1 MKAEQLRKAILQM
14 AIQGKLVPQ
23 DPNDEPASVLLEK
36 IHAEKQRLIK
46 EGKIKKDKVDSV
58 IFKGEDN
65 RHYEKVGNNAPICIE
80 EELPFEIP
88 DSWEWVRLGNAF
100 TIVMGQSP
108 NGNSVSQNCNGI
120 EFHQGKICFGE
131 KYLRVSKQKTTM
143 PTKIIK
149 EDAVVLCV
157 RAPVGKVN
165 IVERTIC
172 IGRGLCAVMPFVLMP
187 IEFIYLL
194 LQTYEEI
201 FNKKATGTTFKA
213 ISNEVIFNQI
223 IPLPPLAE
231 QSRIVAEIEKY
242 EPLIA
247 EYDKLEQQKSAL
259 DSEIYDKLKKSI
271 LQYAI
276 QGKLIPQSENDEPAS
291 ELLKRIRAEKK
302 AQLGKKYV
310 DSYIYKGDDNCY
322 YEKVGNSE
330 PILLEN
336 LPFEIPDSW
345 CWARLGDMGEWGAG
359 ATPPRGNPEYY
370 NGSILWIKTGEL
382 NNDYIYAS
390 GETLTEKAL
399 QDCSLRYNNIGDILI
414 AMYGATIGKLG
425 IAGVK
430 LTTNQACCACT
441 PYAGF
446 YNLYLF
452 YFLMAEKERFIK
464 LGAGGAQPNIS
475 REKIVNHYVPLPPYR
490 EQQRIVERLKTILY
504 CHQKDEV

>member
-1 MKAEQLRKAILQM
+1 MFCVPCSPLNFLILYHVSTRKSI
-14 AIQGKLVPQ
+14 VC
-23 DPNDEPASVLLEK
+23 NTY
-36 IHAEKQRLIK
+36 
-46 EGKIKKDKVDSV
+46 
-58 IFKGEDN
+58 N

-302 AQLGKKYV
+302 AKLGKKYV

-322 YEKVGNSE
+322 YEHIDGKAKDEAIEVPFDLPDNWSWCRLDNLALYKKGPFGSSLTKDMFVPQSDTSIKVYEQKNAIYKDCTLGSYYISE
-330 PILLEN
+330 QKYNTMKSFEVFSNDIIVSCAGTIGETYVLPHNCPKGIINQALMKITLFKQEIVEFYLLYFDYILKIQAQKSSKGSAIKN
-336 LPFEIPDSW
+336 IPPFEILKNMLMPI
-345 CWARLGDMGEWGAG
+345 
-359 ATPPRGNPEYY
+359 PP
-370 NGSILWIKTGEL
+370 L
-382 NNDYIYAS
+382 A
-390 GETLTEKAL
+390 
-399 QDCSLRYNNIGDILI
+399 
-414 AMYGATIGKLG
+414 
-425 IAGVK
+425 
-430 LTTNQACCACT
+430 
-441 PYAGF
+441 
-446 YNLYLF
+446 
-452 YFLMAEKERFIK
+452 
-464 LGAGGAQPNIS
+464 
-475 REKIVNHYVPLPPYR
+475 
-490 EQQRIVERLKTILY
+490 EQQRIANKINEIFAKL
-504 CHQKDEV
+504 

>member
-247 EYDKLEQQKSAL
+247 EYDKLEQQKSKL

-276 QGKLIPQSENDEPAS
+276 QGKLVPQDENDEPAS

-302 AQLGKKYV
+302 VQLGKKYV

-322 YEKVGNSE
+322 YEHNDGKVKDE
-330 PILLEN
+330 TIDVPFN
-336 LPFEIPDSW
+336 LPNNWVWVRIPEITYFQEGPGIMAKDFRPQGIPLIRIAGMQTDKVSLSGCNYLDKDMVAKKW
-345 CWARLGDMGEWGAG
+345 DHFRLD
-359 ATPPRGNPEYY
+359 
-370 NGSILWIKTGEL
+370 K
-382 NNDYIYAS
+382 
-390 GETLTEKAL
+390 
-399 QDCSLRYNNIGDILI
+399 GDIVISTSASMDKI
-414 AMYGATIGKLG
+414 AEVHDDTIGAIPYTGLIRFKMKDGLIKAYFKYFIQSDCYIKQIDEQKSG
-425 IAGVK
+425 
-430 LTTNQACCACT
+430 TTIQHYGPTHIQRMVIPIPPLNEQ
-441 PYAGF
+441 
-446 YNLYLF
+446 
-452 YFLMAEKERFIK
+452 R
-464 LGAGGAQPNIS
+464 
-475 REKIVNHYVPLPPYR
+475 RIVNKINEIFAKL
-490 EQQRIVERLKTILY
+490 
-504 CHQKDEV
+504 

>member
-1 MKAEQLRKAILQM
+1 MFCVPCSPLNFLILYHVSTRKSI
-14 AIQGKLVPQ
+14 VC
-23 DPNDEPASVLLEK
+23 NTY
-36 IHAEKQRLIK
+36 
-46 EGKIKKDKVDSV
+46 
-58 IFKGEDN
+58 N

-259 DSEIYDKLKKSI
+259 DSEIYDTLKKSI

-276 QGKLIPQSENDEPAS
+276 QGKLIPQSE
-291 ELLKRIRAEKK
+291 
-302 AQLGKKYV
+302 
-310 DSYIYKGDDNCY
+310 
-322 YEKVGNSE
+322 
-330 PILLEN
+330 
-336 LPFEIPDSW
+336 
-345 CWARLGDMGEWGAG
+345 
-359 ATPPRGNPEYY
+359 
-370 NGSILWIKTGEL
+370 
-382 NNDYIYAS
+382 
-390 GETLTEKAL
+390 
-399 QDCSLRYNNIGDILI
+399 
-414 AMYGATIGKLG
+414 
-425 IAGVK
+425 
-430 LTTNQACCACT
+430 TTNLQASC
-441 PYAGF
+441 
-446 YNLYLF
+446 
-452 YFLMAEKERFIK
+452 
-464 LGAGGAQPNIS
+464 
-475 REKIVNHYVPLPPYR
+475 
-490 EQQRIVERLKTILY
+490 
-504 CHQKDEV
+504 